1 MIWDFRFQTVGDNQ
15 AFILMGFMGVTGILS
30 MLISNTATTAMM
42 LPIVK
47 AVSDS
52 LGQVHM
58 IHLFI
63 QHNSGHIEN
72 TSIEK

>member
-1 MIWDFRFQTVGDNQ
+1 MIKLHATQTYLEELLNGESLVSNFQTVGDNQ

-52 LGQVHM
+52 LGQVM
-58 IHLFI
+58 
-63 QHNSGHIEN
+63 
-72 TSIEK
+72 

>member
-1 MIWDFRFQTVGDNQ
+1 MYENVNNKDHPIALQTVGDNQ

-52 LGQVHM
+52 LGQV
-58 IHLFI
+58 
-63 QHNSGHIEN
+63 
-72 TSIEK
+72 